1 VCVADKIKPRKLNN
15 RVQLK
20 INNIRNRRLQLK
32 AIKEQKKKNE
42 KNPNKRETI
51 QMTDAVLTKNV
62 RTGSYENDLNNIK
75 LNCTSHSN
83 NTSIE
88 INEEYSSDRNPI
100 KDSQELLQ
108 WLLYPV
114 DIETF
119 FE

>member
-1 VCVADKIKPRKLNN
+1 MHRK
-15 RVQLK
+15 
-20 INNIRNRRLQLK
+20 LQLK

-42 KNPNKRETI
+42 KNLDKRETI
-51 QMTDAVLTKNV
+51 QMTDAALTMNA
-62 RTGSYENDLNNIK
+62 RTGSDENDLNNIK
-75 LNCTSHSN
+75 SNCTSQSN

-88 INEEYSSDRNPI
+88 INEEYSSGRNPI

-108 WLLYPV
+108 WLLHPV